1 MDMVTVSCVYM
12 GQGWGSSE
20 TILCVCEGTRS
31 LHDCVLASAL
41 LHVNVPLLVNVP
53 ASVCMYSA
61 VCVK

>member
-1 MDMVTVSCVYM
+1 MCTWDRGGEVAR
-12 GQGWGSSE
+12 QF
-20 TILCVCEGTRS
+20 CVCEGTRS